1 MCVLSH
7 VSHVQL
13 LVTLLTVA
21 TWTPLTMGFSRQEYW
36 SGFTYLAPGNLP
48 NPGTELMSPAPPALQ
63 ADSLPT
69 EPPGKH
75 ITYLL
80 VYPNKENK

>member
-1 MCVLSH
+1 MLFFLS
-7 VSHVQL
+7 L
-13 LVTLLTVA
+13 
-21 TWTPLTMGFSRQEYW
+21 Y
-36 SGFTYLAPGNLP
+36 PGNLP

>member
-1 MCVLSH
+1 MLSYF
-7 VSHVQL
+7 SHVQL
-13 LVTLLTVA
+13 LVTILTVA
-21 TWTPLTMGFSRQEYW
+21 CQTPLTMGFSRQEYW

-48 NPGTELMSPAPPALQ
+48 NPGIEPMSPAPPALQ
-63 ADSLPT
+63 AESLPT

-80 VYPNKENK
+80 GCPNQENK